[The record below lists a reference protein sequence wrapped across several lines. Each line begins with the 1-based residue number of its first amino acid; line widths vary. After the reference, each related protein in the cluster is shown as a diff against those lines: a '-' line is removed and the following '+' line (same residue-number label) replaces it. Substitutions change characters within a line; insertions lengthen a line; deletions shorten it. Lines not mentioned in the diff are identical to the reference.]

1 MGNIY
6 FDFNAVYDCAAK
18 VRGIAANVEQE
29 SKKIT
34 SLIGTVETGWTGA
47 GASAY
52 INYLKSVQ
60 VNVFERSQRLYSIAD
75 ALEGSAAA
83 AEEADREAAR
93 QLAAAVA
100 ANESATQSASQ
111 TQQSSICPPL
121 APVCEPNNTS
131 PQATPKEVATAVNS
145 IFNNAFDA
153 INNAAKSGKKR

>member
-29 SKKIT
+29 GRKIT

-52 INYLKSVQ
+52 IDYLKSVQ

-93 QLAAAVA
+93 QLAAAAA

-111 TQQSSICPPL
+111 TQQPAVCPPPT
-121 APVCEPNNTS
+121 PVCEPNNA

-153 INNAAKSGKKR
+153 INNAAKSGRKR

>member
-18 VRGIAANVEQE
+18 VRGIATNVEQE
-29 SKKIT
+29 GKKIT

-52 INYLKSVQ
+52 INYLESVK
-60 VNVFERSQRLYSIAD
+60 VNIFERSQRLYSIAD
-75 ALEGSAAA
+75 ALEGSAIA

-93 QLAAAVA
+93 QLAAAA
-100 ANESATQSASQ
+100 AAEAAAQSASQ
-111 TQQSSICPPL
+111 TQQPAACPPPT
-121 APVCEPNNTS
+121 PVCEPSNA

-145 IFNNAFDA
+145 IFNNAFGA
-153 INNAAKSGKKR
+153 INNVAKSGKKR

>member
-6 FDFNAVYDCAAK
+6 FDFNSVYDCAAK

-29 SKKIT
+29 GKKIT
-34 SLIGTVETGWTGA
+34 SLISTVETGWTGA

-75 ALEGSAAA
+75 ALEGSAIA

-93 QLAAAVA
+93 QLAAAA
-100 ANESATQSASQ
+100 AQSASQ
-111 TQQSSICPPL
+111 TQQPSVCPPP
-121 APVCEPNNTS
+121 ATVCEPNNTP
-131 PQATPKEVATAVNS
+131 PQATPKEVSTAVNS
-145 IFNNAFDA
+145 IFNNAFGV
-153 INNAAKSGKKR
+153 INNAAKSGRKR

>member
-29 SKKIT
+29 GKKIT

-60 VNVFERSQRLYSIAD
+60 VNIFERSQRLYSIAD
-75 ALEGSAAA
+75 ALEGSAIA

-93 QLAAAVA
+93 KLAAAEA
-100 ANESATQSASQ
+100 EIYTQSVSQ
-111 TQQSSICPPL
+111 TQQPSMCPPPT
-121 APVCEPNNTS
+121 PVCEPNNA

-145 IFNNAFDA
+145 IFNNAFNA
-153 INNAAKSGKKR
+153 VNNAAKSGRKR